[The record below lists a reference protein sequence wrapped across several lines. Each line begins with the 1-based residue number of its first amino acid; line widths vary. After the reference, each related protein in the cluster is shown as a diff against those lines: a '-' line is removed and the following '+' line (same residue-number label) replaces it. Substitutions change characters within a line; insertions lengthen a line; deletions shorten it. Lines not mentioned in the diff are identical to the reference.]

1 MYAENESDIKRNEV
15 VLNELPGEHCIVE
28 TNDKIPDINASFSEW
43 KTKKHIMFHK
53 DTEVKSWC
61 KSNVNS

>member
-28 TNDKIPDINASFSEW
+28 TNDKIPDSCKYLLVLMQASQNG
-43 KTKKHIMFHK
+43 KQKNT
-53 DTEVKSWC
+53 
-61 KSNVNS
+61 